1 MGIQNLEVNELLK
14 RREIFADLVNGSLH
28 HGRQILKPE
37 DLTPLPPQSGAV
49 IDGRRGHRSAVERT
63 GDIRMKADSGTYSV
77 IFAGEVQANTH
88 YAMPVRNMLY
98 DALEYTR
105 QVKALEKQ
113 HRERKD
119 LKRSDEFLSGISK
132 EDRIRPVIN
141 TILFTGKAW
150 DGSETLHG
158 LLAVDPDDADTKDLL
173 NYIPDYRINLI
184 PVRAIEEPK
193 NYRTCL
199 QQIFSMIKYKEDKE
213 KLGRYVQENR
223 EAIDRMDSV
232 ELSAA
237 LEMFNDRRLEKQIEQ
252 QRRKEGEKM
261 LGLSQAITDMLNDS
275 EKAGQER
282 GEKLGFERG
291 EKLGLE
297 RGEKLGLERGEK
309 LGLERGEKL
318 GLERGEKLGLERG
331 EKLGLELCSRLMEA
345 GRMDDMKRIFTDQEF
360 RESLYEKY
368 GIQK

>member
-28 HGRQILKPE
+28 HGRQVLKAE
-37 DLTPLPPQSGAV
+37 DLTPLPPQSGTV
-49 IDGRRGHRSAVERT
+49 VDGHRGRRIAVERT
-63 GDIRMKADSGTYSV
+63 GDIRMKADSATYSV
-77 IFAGEVQANTH
+77 IFASEAQANTH

-105 QVKALEKQ
+105 QVKNLEKQ

-119 LKRSDEFLSGISK
+119 LKQSDEFLSGIKK

-141 TILFTGKAW
+141 TILFTGNTW
-150 DGSETLHG
+150 NGSETLHG

-173 NYIPDYRINLI
+173 KYIPDYRINLI
-184 PVRAIEEPK
+184 SIRAIEEPK
-193 NYRTCL
+193 NYKTCL

-252 QRRKEGEKM
+252 QRMKEGEKM

-275 EKAGQER
+275 EKAG
-282 GEKLGFERG
+282 
-291 EKLGLE
+291 LE

-309 LGLERGEKL
+309 LS
-318 GLERGEKLGLERG
+318 
-331 EKLGLELCSRLMEA
+331 LELCRRLMEA
-345 GRMDDMKRIFTDQEF
+345 GRMDDMKRVFTDQEF